1 MRCHTGGCARTVS
14 DARPKKKPFAQ
25 GWRLICD
32 PCFEAWM
39 ATVPRAT
46 GAGRHVTDLL
56 TERVRII
63 ED

>member
-1 MRCHTGGCARTVS
+1 MRCRTHDCARAVNAT
-14 DARPKKKPFAQ
+14 DPKKKPFVR

-39 ATVPRAT
+39 ANVPRAT
-46 GAGRHVTDLL
+46 GTGRHVTDLL
-56 TERVRII
+56 TERVSVI